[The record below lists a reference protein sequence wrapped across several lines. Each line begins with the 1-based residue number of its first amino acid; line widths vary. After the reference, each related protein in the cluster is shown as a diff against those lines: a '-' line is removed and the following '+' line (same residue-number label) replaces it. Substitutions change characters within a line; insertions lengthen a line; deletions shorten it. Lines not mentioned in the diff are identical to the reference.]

1 MAYSKWINNTGDTM
15 EQIIQNISDYQNWYE
30 PNIDELTGLNL
41 GYSIEFVQQSQN
53 IQLGNNTIEYSI
65 IKYEFEKH
73 RPGENRN
80 TDRAIRVKLVKNYIL
95 IFRNDDKIQYII
107 NRNGPDAKAILRKL
121 NNHTSRNT
129 ITENKFDFSQ
139 DLFNWLIYVVLKNN
153 NPIINT
159 LEVKKIMGF
168 KGTVDQKEQ
177 RLAEIIGS
185 GSEIM
190 NALSTLAFLFD
201 NDGMIYIKPVIKYN
215 ENHTS
220 IEIDMRLNGT
230 LDINSEVYMGD
241 FKNEPEDIRKAKI
254 LLLLNILVLPDLIT
268 AFNGEVENEKWNLD
282 IQVTMIKEIGEII
295 QGKVKE
301 KIQSLVEDEGD

>member
-1 MAYSKWINNTGDTM
+1 MAYSKWINNTEDTM
-15 EQIIQNISDYQNWYE
+15 EQIIQNISDHQNWYE
-30 PNIDELTGLNL
+30 PNIDELTEERL
-41 GYSIEFVQQSQN
+41 GYNIEFIQQSQS

-73 RPGENRN
+73 RPGESRN
-80 TDRAIRVKLVKNYIL
+80 TDRAMRVKLVKNYIL

-107 NRNGPDAKAILRKL
+107 NRNGSDAKAILRKL
-121 NNHTSRNT
+121 NNHTGRNT

-139 DLFNWLIYVVLKNN
+139 DFFNWLIYVVLKNN
-153 NPIINT
+153 NPIIDS

-168 KGTVDQKEQ
+168 KGTVDQQEQ

-201 NDGMIYIKPVIKYN
+201 NDGMSYIKPVINYN

-241 FKNEPEDIRKAKI
+241 FINDPEEIRKAKI

-268 AFNGEVENEKWNLD
+268 AFNGDVESEKWNLD
-282 IQVTMIKEIGEII
+282 IQVTMIREIGEII
-295 QGKVKE
+295 QGKVRE
-301 KIQSLVEDEGD
+301 KIQSLVEDEGE